1 MANLW
6 IDSII
11 VMLIIVFFVLE
22 IQLLD
27 YII

>member
-11 VMLIIVFFVLE
+11 VLLIIVFFVLE